1 MDRKCPQEDGYLH
14 YSENCIHTIYD
25 QVNQQRSEGHII
37 YIIDRNDMVNN
48 INDRVN

>member
-1 MDRKCPQEDGYLH
+1 MDRKCPQEAGYLH

-37 YIIDRNDMVNN
+37 YIDRNDMVNN